1 LIRRASL
8 AVAGLATILLGGC
21 GGSSAIPT
29 TGVSASLGAKDIPAI
44 KPPAFVPGPLD
55 GQSTPRDAALRRPLG
70 IMVENYAPDSRPQ
83 AGLAAAS
90 TVVETLAEEGV
101 TRFLA
106 IYLEKDATKVG
117 PVRSTRMY
125 FDRWAAGF
133 HSILAHVGGN
143 DDAQALLW
151 HLPSVFNVDENRWE
165 VNLNDTGTPLF
176 WRSHDRPAPH
186 NMYTSTYKLRA
197 YAGRNHQNWAYN
209 GAYLLHKQPVPLAH
223 RGYAGSISIAYTE
236 PLYRTPNPQYGVRY
250 VYDRA
255 SNTYLRTMGGKPH
268 IDANTG
274 LPLRPANVVLMLTGA
289 ASADPAAGITLESI
303 NIPTLGQ
310 GTAWYFRDGTVMRGT
325 WRQPN
330 QFAPLR
336 FYDRRGAQVA
346 FNPGQTWI
354 EVVPPSSPHSWS
366 FR

>member
-1 LIRRASL
+1 MIRRASL
-8 AVAGLATILLGGC
+8 AVAGLATLLLAGC
-21 GGSSAIPT
+21 GGSPAIPT
-29 TGVSASLGAKDIPAI
+29 TGVSASLGAKGIPAI

-55 GQSTPRDAALRRPLG
+55 GQSTPRNAALRRPLG
-70 IMVENYAPDSRPQ
+70 IIIENYAPESRPQ
-83 AGLAAAS
+83 AGLAGAS

-106 IYLEKDATKVG
+106 IYLEKDAAKVG

-125 FDRWAAGF
+125 FDHWAAGF

-151 HLPSVFNVDENRWE
+151 HLPSVFNVDENHWE
-165 VNLNDTGTPLF
+165 VNLNITGTPLF
-176 WRSHDRPAPH
+176 WRSHDRLAPH

-197 YAGRNHQNWAYN
+197 YADRNHQDWIYT
-209 GAYLLHKQPVPLAH
+209 GAYLLHKRPAPLAQ
-223 RGYAGSISIAYTE
+223 RGYAGSISIAFTE
-236 PLYRTPNPQYGVRY
+236 PLYGTSNPEYGVRY

-274 LPLRPANVVLMLTGA
+274 LPLRPANVVMMLTGA
-289 ASADPAAGITLESI
+289 AGPDPAAGITPESI
-303 NIPTLGQ
+303 IIPTLGQ